1 MKAYG
6 KLAAVLLCVTC
17 LFAFFIGLGA
27 YPLLDPGDGYFAEA
41 SREML
46 RRGEFVVP
54 YLNGQIYFSKP
65 IMIYWLIMGAYK
77 LVGVSEFAARLP
89 SALLA
94 SLSVLLTFGMA
105 QRLKG
110 LRAGILAALVL
121 ASSPLFCTFG
131 RMCLVDMAFTASLTA
146 ALAATL
152 FTLSRGGGKQW
163 IWIYVALGA
172 AVLTKGPAAVI
183 MFAGALAFFALVQRA
198 NVRDLARELRILPGL
213 GIVAL
218 LSVPWFV
225 AVGLATDW
233 LWPKVFLL
241 FENVGRFDGQTNHRN
256 YNPLFYIWVL
266 AYGLF
271 PWTMIAPAL
280 AGRVR
285 RTLIDNRLICLL
297 ACWVIAVV
305 GAFTLSSTKLQTYI
319 LPAFPAIAVLFGV
332 AIDGWLADF
341 ESGRARRIPK
351 PFALASN
358 VVTVFGVVSLAVSA
372 ALFGGLVFNYF
383 PFPDP
388 GLTAT
393 VKLNT
398 ALVCFACGAFAVFQ
412 GWLKQRG
419 SRPAWAK
426 AFVVANTAFVVL
438 SVGVVFEVAYD
449 YSQLDLHHAI
459 QPLVGHDWRDSDVAI
474 YQHFKPSTM
483 FYLEHSVDSF
493 FHGDALVPVANGSKF
508 TQYVLATDKQAPDL
522 VALTGGK
529 MQVVN
534 QSGHWLLLRSDELKL
549 RRLPTLEW
557 TFRNHVS
564 LSTKGVHWGTLPFAG
579 AGRTL

>member
-6 KLAAVLLCVTC
+6 KLAAVLLGVIC

-65 IMIYWLIMGAYK
+65 IMIYWLIMSAYK

-94 SLSVLLTFGMA
+94 SVSVFLTFAMA
-105 QRLKG
+105 KRLKG
-110 LRAGILAALVL
+110 SRAGILAAVVL

-131 RMCLVDMAFTASLTA
+131 RMCLVDMAFTAWLTA
-146 ALAATL
+146 ALTATL
-152 FTLSRGGGKQW
+152 FTLSRGGGRQW
-163 IWIYVALGA
+163 VWIYVALAA
-172 AVLTKGPAAVI
+172 AVLTKGPAAVV
-183 MFAGALAFFALVQRA
+183 MFAGALVFFIAMQRG
-198 NVRDLARELRILPGL
+198 NWREYARELHILPGL
-213 GIVAL
+213 GVVAL
-218 LSVPWFV
+218 LSVPWFI
-225 AVGLATDW
+225 AVGLKTGW

-241 FENVGRFDGQTNHRN
+241 FENLGRFDGQTNHRN
-256 YNPLFYIWVL
+256 YNPLFYLWVL

-280 AGRVR
+280 VGRVR
-285 RTLIDNRLICLL
+285 QTLIDNRLVCLL

-319 LPAFPAIAVLFGV
+319 LPAFPALAVLFGI
-332 AIDGWLADF
+332 AIDAWLADF
-341 ESGRARRIPK
+341 ERGRARRISK
-351 PFALASN
+351 PFAIASN
-358 VVTVFGVVSLAVSA
+358 VVTAFGVVSLAVSA
-372 ALFGGLVFNYF
+372 VLFAGLMFNFF

-388 GLTAT
+388 GLSTH
-393 VKLNT
+393 VKLTT
-398 ALVCFACGAFAVFQ
+398 ALVCLACGAFAVLQ

-419 SRPAWAK
+419 ALPAWSK
-426 AFVVANTAFVVL
+426 AFLVANSAFVVL

-459 QPLVGHDWRDSDVAI
+459 QPLVGHDWRDADVAI

-493 FHGDALVPVANGSKF
+493 FHGDALVPVASGQKF

-522 VALTGGK
+522 VAMTGGK
-529 MQVVN
+529 MQVVS
-534 QSGHWLLLRSDELKL
+534 QSGHWLLLRSDEVRL

-557 TFRNHVS
+557 TFKNHVS